1 MIPSEVGG
9 CGYEAESLGLTVLA
23 LEVADGLAIQM
34 GCSRVTGGVFD
45 RSDWWDPDGFTYG
58 MRELLNPIRIPYI
71 VGHFREHHVRS
82 VLDVGCGGGY
92 ITKALH
98 DAAFATAGIDHSVL
112 AINAA
117 ATNALGEGNGR
128 FVVADA
134 RVLPFANEVFDGVV
148 LSEVLEH
155 VGNPAMVV
163 KQAARALAPG
173 GVMVVTGPNRTR
185 LSRFVLI
192 WLAQEWPT
200 RVLPRDLHSHDAFIP
215 TRQLRDWWEGL
226 GLELIDITGVGIRLR
241 QLPSTLATMAQLRR
255 GTITYGQAG
264 RAVQLALSRSSAIA
278 YLGCARKP
286 S

>member
-1 MIPSEVGG
+1 MH
-9 CGYEAESLGLTVLA
+9 
-23 LEVADGLAIQM
+23 
-34 GCSRVTGGVFD
+34 
-45 RSDWWDPDGFTYG
+45 
-58 MRELLNPIRIPYI
+58 ELLNPIRIPYI
-71 VGHFREHHVRS
+71 IRHFREQDVRS

-92 ITKALH
+92 VTKALH
-98 DAAFATAGIDHSVL
+98 DSAFTTAGIDHSAL
-112 AINAA
+112 AIRAA
-117 ATNALGEGNGR
+117 ATKSLEAGTGR
-128 FVVADA
+128 FAVSDA
-134 RVLPFANEVFDGVV
+134 RCLPFANGAFDGVV

-155 VGNPAMVV
+155 VENPAMVLEE
-163 KQAARALAPG
+163 AARTLAPG

-215 TRQLRDWWEGL
+215 TRELTDWWEAL

-241 QLPSTLATMAQLRR
+241 QAPSALAAMVRLRH

-264 RAVQLALSRSSAIA
+264 RRIQLAPSRSSAIA
-278 YLGCARKP
+278 YLACARKA